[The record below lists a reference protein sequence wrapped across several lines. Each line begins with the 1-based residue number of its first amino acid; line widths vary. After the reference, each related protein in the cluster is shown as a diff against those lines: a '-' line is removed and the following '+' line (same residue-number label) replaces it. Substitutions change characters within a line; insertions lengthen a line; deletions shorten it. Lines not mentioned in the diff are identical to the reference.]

1 MDDYWSPSAGQSSFI
16 QSSGFDVGSDDPIST
31 ILSVADR
38 NNAWSAEQARIQ
50 RDWQEIQNEKAMNF
64 NSAEAVK
71 NRDWQEYMS
80 NTAHQREIADLKS
93 AGLNPV
99 LSVTGGNG
107 ASVTSGATAQGVTS
121 SGAKGDTDESATG
134 AVMSWM
140 ANLLSAQTSILNT
153 SVSAQAGMANAAM
166 MAGAQSY
173 AAQLAWDA
181 QMSGTDRVI
190 GSLLRDTKDA
200 LGGSKGINSA
210 LSAAGTAAGAL
221 GATVRDAVQGY
232 ISGISATPLT
242 DFGAKIAHGIGSA
255 LDWVKTKIFKK

>member
-1 MDDYWSPSAGQSSFI
+1 MDDYWTPSAGQSSFI
-16 QSSGFDVGSDDPIST
+16 ESQGFDVGSFDPIST

-71 NRDWQEYMS
+71 NREWQAYMS
-80 NTAHQREIADLKS
+80 NTAHQREIADLKA

-107 ASVTSGATAQGVTS
+107 APVTSGATAQGVTS
-121 SGAKGDTDESATG
+121 SGAKGDTDESSTS

-181 QMSGTDRVI
+181 QMSSTDKVI
-190 GSLLRDTKDA
+190 GGLVRDSVNA
-200 LGGSKGINSA
+200 LGGSSGINSA
-210 LSAAGTAAGAL
+210 LQKAGDFANRL
-221 GATVRDAVQGY
+221 GQAVSSVG
-232 ISGISATPLT
+232 SGMTLGQRIKAWWNNIR
-242 DFGAKIAHGIGSA
+242 GK
-255 LDWVKTKIFKK
+255 